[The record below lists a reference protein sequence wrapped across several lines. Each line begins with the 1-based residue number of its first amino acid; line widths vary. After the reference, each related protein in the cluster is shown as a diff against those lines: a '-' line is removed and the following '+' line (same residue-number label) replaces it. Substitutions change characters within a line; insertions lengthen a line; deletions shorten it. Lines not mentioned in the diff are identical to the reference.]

1 MKYNRADRTKVIV
14 LSAVLLVVVA
24 YIAVRAVQLRA
35 EYRGRQHEHDIAHA
49 ASADPEPNDGAA
61 PGNDAQA
68 FLMDEH
74 PLLKALVY
82 PPEPPERDP
91 FYPVIAPPS
100 SGRARPIPSR
110 PEPVAAAEL
119 PPLSGGTAGRDTLHV
134 TGIISGSPA
143 AAVLRIGD
151 KHFVVREGDW
161 LDNDTRIQAIG
172 TNTVTLREGRRSYIL
187 RLGR

>member
-35 EYRGRQHEHDIAHA
+35 EYRGMQHEHDIAHA
-49 ASADPEPNDGAA
+49 ASADPELSDATASGD
-61 PGNDAQA
+61 DAQA
-68 FLMDEH
+68 SLMDEH

-82 PPEPPERDP
+82 PPVPPERDP

-100 SGRARPIPSR
+100 SGRARPMPSR

-119 PPLSGGTAGRDTLHV
+119 PPLTSGGADRDRLRV

-143 AAVLRIGD
+143 AAVIRVGD
-151 KHFVVREGDW
+151 KHLVVREGDW
-161 LDNDTRIQAIG
+161 LDNDTRVQAIG